1 MIYIEGARNA
11 GKTYLIDRYL
21 KEFPNKF
28 FIYKFPYFLLYNK
41 LNLGKELNAGSYFS
55 FGKDLDLLSL
65 AKANLLPK
73 NLFLD
78 RGFVSSIVFAILF
91 RRARPEDMTN
101 FIEMIKESYRDVEIN
116 ILYIEPNVQARSKL
130 GLDDREKDQIELP
143 ALNLLN
149 NTITDKSYEFY
160 YKWVFSQL
168 LNSPNITIHTFTN
181 NFDEE
186 SVLAFNSLVNSFY
199 QN

>member
-101 FIEMIKESYRDVEIN
+101 FIEMIKESYKDVEIN